1 MHLDISWL
9 SSYTLN
15 GSFLS
20 FWPFTGSFKSICS
33 IISLIRYLS
42 KSLPNL
48 DDNYKMSNE
57 SESYNFYFI
66 LCLVECL
73 FVCDLVQYE
82 LDLPNNC
89 LCRRKMDGPVETWI
103 LSDRP
108 TVLWYLALWNR
119 LSLLWAGSWKF
130 LLHVKTWLESWLVW
144 MICGNLL
151 LKLIL
156 YRSHLYLDILISK
169 SSISSR

>member
-20 FWPFTGSFKSICS
+20 FWPLTGSFKSICS

-42 KSLPNL
+42 KSFPNL
-48 DDNYKMSNE
+48 DDSYTMSYVLKP
-57 SESYNFYFI
+57 YNFNFI

-82 LDLPNNC
+82 LDLPDYG
-89 LCRRKMDGPVETWI
+89 LRWRKMDGPVETWI
-103 LSDRP
+103 LSDGP
-108 TVLWYLALWNR
+108 TVLWDLALWNR
-119 LSLLWAGSWKF
+119 LALLRACSWKF
-130 LLHVKTWLESWLVW
+130 LLHVKTWCESW
-144 MICGNLL
+144 
-151 LKLIL
+151 
-156 YRSHLYLDILISK
+156 
-169 SSISSR
+169 